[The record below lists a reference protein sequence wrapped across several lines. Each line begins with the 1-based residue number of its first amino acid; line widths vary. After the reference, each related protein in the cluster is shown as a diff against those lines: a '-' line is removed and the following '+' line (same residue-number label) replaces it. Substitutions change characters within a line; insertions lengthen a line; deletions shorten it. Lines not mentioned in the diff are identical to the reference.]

1 MNARPEKSGLDE
13 YKILEG
19 MKMRKV
25 KVFNNTNEFLDWTEK
40 FDDCYEYQFIP
51 TIVVDQK
58 KGYVCADLTTTCK
71 SWKTA
76 LRRFR
81 KAFETFDG
89 IISWCDGLYE
99 TLEWEWNE
107 GNFKTTHE
115 FCEKE
120 RDGNSSFSYGIE
132 EVSNGIWYIF
142 LNLRG
147 VYSGMKN

>member
-1 MNARPEKSGLDE
+1 VYRGIKQKKYCE
-13 YKILEG
+13 YKAGKNPALMCIKYWRV
-19 MKMRKV
+19 KMYKV

-58 KGYVCADLTTTCK
+58 KSSVCADFMTVCK
-71 SWKTA
+71 SWKTV

-99 TLEWEWNE
+99 TLE
-107 GNFKTTHE
+107 
-115 FCEKE
+115 
-120 RDGNSSFSYGIE
+120 
-132 EVSNGIWYIF
+132 
-142 LNLRG
+142 
-147 VYSGMKN
+147 